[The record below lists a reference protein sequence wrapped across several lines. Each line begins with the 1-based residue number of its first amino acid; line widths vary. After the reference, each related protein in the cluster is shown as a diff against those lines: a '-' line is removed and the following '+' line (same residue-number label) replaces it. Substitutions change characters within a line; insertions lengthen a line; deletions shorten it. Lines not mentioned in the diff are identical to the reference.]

1 MNIYLICFSLLIA
14 IHSET
19 SKLNLAA
26 LDDNEQASSSTPTSG
41 CCTETMHKITFL
53 SEMILGFD
61 LIFVFIFSSAL
72 TYGVN
77 YVGSESNKWL
87 SYLTASSSA
96 VGTLGALFSFALVF
110 RTNICY
116 ARWWEGRTL
125 WGAIIVNSIRI
136 CQQSRLWIHDDLLN
150 DRVDCLAITFAFV
163 CKAMLRSHCIGDDEE
178 DGKVLVRKGVLA
190 QEELDVITQEAAW
203 QPYYCIDALRATINE
218 GLVRTEHK
226 ISYDGRKNAAHTAME
241 ETVGS
246 LANAIGGCIRVRSTG
261 LPVAYDII
269 LNSIGFV
276 FFTAATL
283 AWSPGAKYYNPILVS
298 VIYIAMKMIIGV
310 GNDMEDPFGL
320 DESDLPLES
329 FCSTIES
336 QINAIEERRHVVN
349 YDLAYGPRNA
359 VGEFL
364 VSVSRASTP
373 SRQSTPEP
381 GTQYDVELG
390 HHTTENDP
398 LVRPENP
405 RSSYQNG
412 RV

>member
-1 MNIYLICFSLLIA
+1 
-14 IHSET
+14 
-19 SKLNLAA
+19 
-26 LDDNEQASSSTPTSG
+26 
-41 CCTETMHKITFL
+41 
-53 SEMILGFD
+53 MILGFD
-61 LIFVFIFSSAL
+61 LLFVFIFSSAL

-136 CQQSRLWIHDDLLN
+136 CQQSRLWIHDELLN

-163 CKAMLRSHCIGDDEE
+163 CKAMLRGHCISDDEE

-190 QEELDVITQEAAW
+190 QEELDVITKEAAW

-218 GLVRTEHK
+218 GLVKTEHK

-276 FFTAATL
+276 FFTAATI
-283 AWSPGAKYYNPILVS
+283 AWSPGAKYYNPILVL

-329 FCSTIES
+329 FCATIES
-336 QINAIEERRHVVN
+336 QINAIEERRHVVK

-390 HHTTENDP
+390 GHPTENDP
-398 LVRPENP
+398 LVRPGNP
-405 RSSYQNG
+405 RSYQNG

>member
-1 MNIYLICFSLLIA
+1 LQYTC
-14 IHSET
+14 SET
-19 SKLNLAA
+19 SKSNLAA
-26 LDDNEQASSSTPTSG
+26 LDDDNEQASSTPTSG
-41 CCTETMHKITFL
+41 CCSETMHKISFL

-61 LIFVFIFSSAL
+61 LLFVFIFSSAL

-136 CQQSRLWIHDDLLN
+136 CQQSRLWIHDELLN

-163 CKAMLRSHCIGDDEE
+163 CKAMLRGHCISDDEE

-218 GLVRTEHK
+218 GLVKTEHK

-276 FFTAATL
+276 FFIAATI
-283 AWSPGAKYYNPILVS
+283 AWAPGAKYYNPILVL
-298 VIYIAMKMIIGV
+298 VIFIAMKMIIGV

-329 FCSTIES
+329 FCATIES

-373 SRQSTPEP
+373 SRQTTPEP
-381 GTQYDVELG
+381 GTKYDVELG
-390 HHTTENDP
+390 HPTENDP
-398 LVRPENP
+398 LVRPGNP
-405 RSSYQNG
+405 GSYG

>member
-1 MNIYLICFSLLIA
+1 LQYTC
-14 IHSET
+14 SET
-19 SKLNLAA
+19 SKSNLAA
-26 LDDNEQASSSTPTSG
+26 LDDDNEQASSTPPTSG
-41 CCTETMHKITFL
+41 CCAETMHKISFL

-136 CQQSRLWIHDDLLN
+136 CQQSRLWIHDELLN
-150 DRVDCLAITFAFV
+150 DRVDCLAITFTFV
-163 CKAMLRSHCIGDDEE
+163 CKAMLRGHCISDDEE

-218 GLVRTEHK
+218 GLVKTEHK

-241 ETVGS
+241 ETVGT

-276 FFTAATL
+276 FFTAATI
-283 AWSPGAKYYNPILVS
+283 AWSPGAKYYNPILVL

-329 FCSTIES
+329 FCATIES

-373 SRQSTPEP
+373 SRQTTPEP
-381 GTQYDVELG
+381 GTKYDVELG
-390 HHTTENDP
+390 HPTENDP
-398 LVRPENP
+398 LVRPGNP
-405 RSSYQNG
+405 RSYQNG
-412 RV
+412 V